1 MEYRG
6 KRYVVVQSIERGKW
20 MWTIYLDGHTK
31 SGKISHSRLEA
42 IEKAE
47 HEIDR
52 ALAPKKLRPAP
63 PKSEP

>member
-6 KRYVVVQSIERGKW
+6 KRYDIVQSIEPGKW

-31 SGKISHSRLEA
+31 SGTISHSRLEA
-42 IEKAE
+42 IKKAE

-52 ALAPKKLRPAP
+52 ALTPKK
-63 PKSEP
+63 